1 MAATTQPVPLVLQ
14 TVYDDPSSRV
24 AQVTPAVNTLST
36 STTTPQQVPI
46 GYSVMTTSPAT
57 VQQFPAQQFPAQQ
70 FPTQQFPTQQAPTQP
85 PTTLQR
91 AYPIL
96 LVMYVLMWG
105 AILWMWSKSTAGD
118 DTTTSTSLPL
128 AKQRWLWYTL
138 SILQATVAFVVML
151 GFSTELIEKP
161 QCTSP
166 ARTLTSNVLL
176 TAFMVLPVLMPF
188 VNLVLYE
195 TSVKDTRV
203 DVSAW
208 TQALGFV
215 VSGIGLVSTL
225 VTVTACQFKI
235 GG

>member
-1 MAATTQPVPLVLQ
+1 MAATPQPVPLVLQ
-14 TVYDDPSSRV
+14 TVYDDPSSRG
-24 AQVTPAVNTLST
+24 AQVTPAVNTLSA
-36 STTTPQQVPI
+36 STTAPQQVPI
-46 GYSVMTTSPAT
+46 GYTAMAT
-57 VQQFPAQQFPAQQ
+57 PTAAPQQFPAQQFPAQR
-70 FPTQQFPTQQAPTQP
+70 APEQP

>member
-1 MAATTQPVPLVLQ
+1 MAAMPPQPVPLVLQ
-14 TVYDDPSSRV
+14 TVYGDPSSQV
-24 AQVTPAVNTLST
+24 AQAAPMATPAANTLSA
-36 STTTPQQVPI
+36 SMEAAPQPVQVA
-46 GYSVMTTSPAT
+46 YPAA
-57 VQQFPAQQFPAQQ
+57 VAPPAIAQQPLPA
-70 FPTQQFPTQQAPTQP
+70 QP

-225 VTVTACQFKI
+225 VTVTACQFKM